1 MSHLPK
7 IDPRFIRLM
16 SEETREEIARQSRD
30 PWGDAAIKVLYVV
43 LALVV
48 LAVVVYPILMVLK

>member
-1 MSHLPK
+1 MRHLPE
-7 IDPRFIRLM
+7 IDPQFVRLM

-30 PWGDAAIKVLYVV
+30 PWGSAALKVLYAV

-48 LAVVVYPILMVLK
+48 LAVVVYPVWETLK